1 MKNNR
6 LAYLLML
13 PALLVIAVTT
23 VFPLLYS
30 LALSFRSWKLAYSS
44 VPGPFV
50 GLHNYAELLAG
61 DSEFVASIAT
71 TLSFVGIDV
80 LATCLIAL
88 GCALLLRRAGRVT
101 SVARALL
108 MLPFVMSPALIGIS
122 LRFFLNPEYG
132 VIAASLGK
140 LFPGLASLI
149 WLAHPAWAMVAL
161 VISDVWHW
169 APYMTLILL
178 GGLASV
184 PKETEEAA
192 AVDGASPLRIFVDIT
207 LPQLK
212 PVVAVVI
219 LLKTVFA
226 LKAFD
231 AVFALTDGGPGNAT
245 TTLAYLVYQIGFKY
259 YDMGYAAAAG
269 YVLTAV
275 MLVLAGFYMR
285 LAFKKGI

>member
-6 LAYLLML
+6 LAFLLLL

-23 VFPLLYS
+23 VFPMLYS
-30 LALSFRSWKLAYSS
+30 LALSFRSWKLSYSAT
-44 VPGPFV
+44 PGPFV
-50 GLHNYAELLAG
+50 GLENYAELFAG
-61 DSEFVASIAT
+61 DAEFGGAVSTMLI
-71 TLSFVGIDV
+71 FVLADV
-80 LATCLIAL
+80 LATCLVAL
-88 GCALLLRRAGRVT
+88 GGALLLRRAGRVN
-101 SVARALL
+101 SLARALL

-132 VIAASLGK
+132 VIAASLGR
-140 LFPGLASLI
+140 LFPALASLI
-149 WLAHPAWAMVAL
+149 WLADPAWAMVAL

-184 PKETEEAA
+184 PRETEEAA
-192 AVDGASPLRIFVDIT
+192 SVDGASALRVFCDIT

-231 AVFALTDGGPGNAT
+231 AVFSLTDGGPGNAT
-245 TTLAYLVYQIGFKY
+245 TTLAYLVYQIGFRY
-259 YDMGYAAAAG
+259 YDMGHAAAAG

-275 MLVLAGFYMR
+275 MLVLAGFYLR
-285 LAFKKGI
+285 LAFRKGI